1 MDEGPDPI
9 VRGRVVAAG
18 RVIPDGVVAV
28 RGSRVEWVGPADR
41 WTGRLPAAAPEPVTV
56 IPGLVDVHC
65 HGGGGFGFPEAD
77 IEGCEHAARHHRSV
91 ATTTMLASLV
101 SAPAEVLLRRVRL
114 LADLTEAGEVA
125 GVHLEGPF
133 LSVRRCGAQDPANVI
148 DGDPGLLEQ
157 LLEAGRGTVRS
168 MTLAP
173 ETPHF
178 AELVS
183 VLRHHGA
190 VPSLGHTDASSTA
203 TRDAVAAASS
213 GGPLSATHLFNGMAP
228 MHHRRPG
235 AVAACLAAAAR
246 DELVVELIGDGVHL
260 ADETVSA
267 VFDLVGPDR
276 IALVSDAIAAA
287 GMPDGRYPL
296 GSVDVDVADGV
307 ARLAGMRAI
316 AGGTSRLLDVVRR
329 AVAHAGVDLAAAVS
343 AASVTPA
350 RLLGLSS
357 EIGDLAAGLR
367 ADLALLGDDLEL
379 IAVMRSGHWISQ
391 QPSTAGE
398 GA

>member
-1 MDEGPDPI
+1 
-9 VRGRVVAAG
+9 VS
-18 RVIPDGVVAV
+18 
-28 RGSRVEWVGPADR
+28 GSRVGWVGPAAR
-41 WTGRLPAAAPEPVTV
+41 WTGRLPAASPEPVTV

-101 SAPAEVLLRRVRL
+101 SAPADVLLRRVRL
-114 LADLTEAGEVA
+114 LADLTEGGEVA

-148 DGDPGLLEQ
+148 DGDPGLLEK
-157 LLEAGRGTVRS
+157 LLDAGRGTVRS

-178 AELVS
+178 AELAT
-183 VLRHHGA
+183 VLRRHGA
-190 VPSLGHTDASSTA
+190 VPSLGHTDASSAA
-203 TRDAVAAASS
+203 TRDAVVAAS

-267 VFDLVGPDR
+267 VFDLVGPNR

-307 ARLAGMRAI
+307 ARLAGRRAI

-329 AVAHAGVDLAAAVS
+329 AVAHAGIDLAAAVT
-343 AASVTPA
+343 AASLTPA
-350 RLLGLSS
+350 RLLGLNS
-357 EIGDLAAGLR
+357 EVGDLATGLR
-367 ADLALLGDDLEL
+367 ADLALLGDDLDL
-379 IAVMRSGHWISQ
+379 IAVMRSGRWISRRPAQ
-391 QPSTAGE
+391 AGE
-398 GA
+398 EA